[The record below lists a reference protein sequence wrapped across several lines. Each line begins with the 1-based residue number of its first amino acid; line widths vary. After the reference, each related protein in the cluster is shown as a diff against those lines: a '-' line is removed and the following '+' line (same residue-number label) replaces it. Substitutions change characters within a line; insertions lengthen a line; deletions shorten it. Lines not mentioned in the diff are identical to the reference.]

1 MLEIERKY
9 LVSRDD
15 YLREASHHH
24 HIRQG
29 YLTADGRVTV
39 RVRIIDDEARL
50 TIKGGSTADGLI
62 RSEWEY
68 PLPVADAEEMLRLL
82 AVALRRCATTC
93 LTRASCG
100 R

>member
-9 LVSRDD
+9 LVCRDD

-39 RVRIIDDEARL
+39 RVRIIDEEAL
-50 TIKGGSTADGLI
+50 SLI
-62 RSEWEY
+62 HI
-68 PLPVADAEEMLRLL
+68 
-82 AVALRRCATTC
+82 
-93 LTRASCG
+93 
-100 R
+100 